1 MARRTNKSSTRARRS
16 TRLAAKDFATG
27 APSLAAP
34 KLSSSHVASAALG
47 SKSDTRAVPR
57 VFEKPKER
65 LHDRRGRPNAHMKII
80 EKEAQRRVDA
90 DELPRV
96 RKLSVFARELC
107 RWFSKTHPN
116 LPQPKNPLSVA
127 NTIRKT
133 WARRKSI

>member
-1 MARRTNKSSTRARRS
+1 MARRKKSIGPVEKIKFAASTLGGKS
-16 TRLAAKDFATG
+16 G
-27 APSLAAP
+27 AL
-34 KLSSSHVASAALG
+34 
-47 SKSDTRAVPR
+47 AVPG
-57 VFEKPKER
+57 VSKKSKER